1 MPAAIPACLGG
12 PGIHKN
18 RTGAVTWKLD
28 GDTLTG
34 DDTAYTRY
42 LLPPGYRVAQSSCYV
57 YGNKIRASD
66 GGLYSV
72 RRPLHSTDFVWLSG
86 RSRDVVA
93 VFATPDGTAA
103 LKRFLSDGQGSYALY
118 PETGTRSQVVAPVTA
133 DWLNALP
140 GAGEHRM
147 VDVRTLLD
155 MPLCAIRFS
164 DATGCVYTVSGGL
177 YTCEEGYLYVD
188 YRALGNQHFDAD
200 GNFSY
205 RSGNVDAVLLRGDA
219 ALAVQ
224 QTIDSAAELTPDV
237 RYEDYGEI
245 PWEENNESAVPVF
258 WVFYVLNGFLVPVAP
273 LVVGLVMA
281 HSDKHGRQKRWYI
294 LSGIAGVW
302 ILLSV
307 LLALLLTL

>member
-1 MPAAIPACLGG
+1 M
-12 PGIHKN
+12 H
-18 RTGAVTWKLD
+18 
-28 GDTLTG
+28 
-34 DDTAYTRY
+34 
-42 LLPPGYRVAQSSCYV
+42 
-57 YGNKIRASD
+57 
-66 GGLYSV
+66 
-72 RRPLHSTDFVWLSG
+72 RPLDSTDFVWLSG
-86 RSRDVVA
+86 VSGDVAA

-118 PETGTRSQVVAPVTA
+118 PETGTRTPTIAPVTA

-140 GAGEHRM
+140 DAGEHRT

-200 GNFSY
+200 GYFSY
-205 RSGNVDAVLLRGDA
+205 RSGNVDAFLLRGDA

-224 QTIDSAAELTPDV
+224 QTIDSAAELKSDI
-237 RYEDYGEI
+237 RYENYDEI

-258 WVFYVLNGFLVPVAP
+258 WVFYVLNGFLVPIAP

>member
-1 MPAAIPACLGG
+1 MKKLFVSFLLLLTLALCLPLSLPVSAAPASDQ
-12 PGIHKN
+12 N

-42 LLPPGYRVAQSSCYV
+42 LLPPGYRVAQNSCYV

-72 RRPLHSTDFVWLSG
+72 LRPLDSTDFVWLSG
-86 RSRDVVA
+86 PSGDVAA

-118 PETGTRSQVVAPVTA
+118 PETGTRNQVVAPVTA
-133 DWLNALP
+133 DWLGALP
-140 GAGEHRM
+140 DAGEHRT

-200 GNFSY
+200 GYFSY
-205 RSGNVDAVLLRGDA
+205 RSGNVDAFLLRGDA

-224 QTIDSAAELTPDV
+224 QTIDSAAELKSDI
-237 RYEDYGEI
+237 RYEDYDEI
-245 PWEENNESAVPVF
+245 P
-258 WVFYVLNGFLVPVAP
+258 
-273 LVVGLVMA
+273 
-281 HSDKHGRQKRWYI
+281 
-294 LSGIAGVW
+294 
-302 ILLSV
+302 
-307 LLALLLTL
+307 